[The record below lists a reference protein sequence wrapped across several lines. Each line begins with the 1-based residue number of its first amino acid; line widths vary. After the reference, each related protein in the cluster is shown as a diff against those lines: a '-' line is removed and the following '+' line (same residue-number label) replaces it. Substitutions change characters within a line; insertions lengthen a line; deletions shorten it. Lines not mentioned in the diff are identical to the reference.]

1 MIRVIRFI
9 KKFFSITVNLFIY
22 IWNLKSK
29 KKKER
34 KLDRSLKQIYAARS
48 LFPRRSDLY
57 N

>member
-9 KKFFSITVNLFIY
+9 EKFFSITVNLFIY
-22 IWNLKSK
+22 IWNLKSE

-34 KLDRSLKQIYAARS
+34 ELDRSLKQIYAARS
-48 LFPRRSDLY
+48 LFPRRSDLH